1 MRKFLS
7 ARLPRPAPGG
17 GRRRMIWRR
26 GGAKEANVVPQFV
39 AEHEGPWPI
48 SESNMPAPK
57 PPAFETLS
65 LHAGQHPDPVT
76 GARAVPIYQTTSY
89 VFKDT
94 EHAAALFN
102 LERAG
107 HIYTRISNPTTAVLE
122 ERLAALEGGVGA
134 VCTASGQAAMHL
146 SIATLLNAG
155 DHIVAS
161 ASLYGGTVNLLAHT
175 LPRFGITTTFAKPR
189 DLDAFRTAIK
199 PNTRLLI
206 AETIGN
212 PGLEVLDIPAVA
224 SVAHDA
230 KIPLLIDNTF
240 ATPYLSR
247 PIEHGADI
255 VMHSATKWLGGHGIA
270 IGGAIID
277 GGNFDWRASAKFAV
291 LTEPYAG
298 YHGIIFDEQ
307 FGPAAFI
314 MRARTEGLRDFGAC
328 LSPTNAFQLMQG
340 VETLP
345 VRMER
350 HMQNTLAVL
359 DFLKTNKAVDWVLH
373 PSLEDHADY
382 RLAKRLLPRGA
393 GSIISFGI
401 KGGRAAGKK
410 FIESLR
416 MISHLANVGDAKTLV
431 IHPASTTHQQMD
443 AAQLKA
449 AGVGEEL
456 VRLSVGIETVSDIID
471 DLGQALRA
479 SQRA

>member
-1 MRKFLS
+1 
-7 ARLPRPAPGG
+7 
-17 GRRRMIWRR
+17 
-26 GGAKEANVVPQFV
+26 
-39 AEHEGPWPI
+39 
-48 SESNMPAPK
+48 MPAPK

-89 VFKDT
+89 VFQDS

-122 ERLAALEGGVGA
+122 ERLAALENGVGA
-134 VCTASGQAAMHL
+134 ICTASGMAAMHL
-146 SIATLLNAG
+146 AIATLLNAG

-161 ASLYGGTVNLLAHT
+161 SSLYGGTINLLAHT
-175 LPRFGITTTFAKPR
+175 LPRFGITTTFVKPR
-189 DLDAFRTAIK
+189 DLDAFRASIK
-199 PNTRLLI
+199 PSTRLVI

-224 SVAHDA
+224 AIAHDA

-247 PIEHGADI
+247 PIDHGADI

-270 IGGAIID
+270 IGGAIVD
-277 GGNFDWRASAKFAV
+277 GGRFDWRGSGKFPV

-328 LSPTNAFQLMQG
+328 LSPTNAFQLLQG

-345 VRMER
+345 VRMDR
-350 HMQNTLAVL
+350 HIQNTHAVL
-359 DFLKTNKAVDWVLH
+359 DFLKSSKAVEWVLH
-373 PSLEDHADY
+373 PSLETHPDY
-382 RLAKRLLPRGA
+382 QLAKRLLPRGA
-393 GSIISFGI
+393 GAIISFGI
-401 KGGRAAGKK
+401 KGGRSAGRK
-410 FIESLR
+410 FIEQLR

-443 AAQLKA
+443 TAQLQA
-449 AGVGEEL
+449 AGIGEEL
-456 VRLSVGIETVSDIID
+456 VRLSIGIEAAQDIVD
-471 DLGQALRA
+471 DLAMALRA
-479 SQRA
+479 SQKV